1 MPRGLRALGRGIVIS
16 MYGPLL
22 INLLP
27 PEQLGEAARTPSDQA
42 PYILILLLAGI
53 LLSLWLRPPSR

>member
-1 MPRGLRALGRGIVIS
+1 

-27 PEQLGEAARTPSDQA
+27 PERFGEATRTPSEQG

-53 LLSLWLRPPSR
+53 LLSLWLRPPTR